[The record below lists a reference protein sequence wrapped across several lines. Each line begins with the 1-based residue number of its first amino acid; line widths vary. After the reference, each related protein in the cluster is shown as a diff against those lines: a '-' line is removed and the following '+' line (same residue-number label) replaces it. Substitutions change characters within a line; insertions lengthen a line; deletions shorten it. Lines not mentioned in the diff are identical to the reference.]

1 MANLNLIKDE
11 INKIFKQHNLVLYS
25 LEKTKIGNDSGI
37 TVLIDNT
44 LNSNELELIH
54 KEVLEKLD
62 NLLPDDYYLELSTL
76 GIERPLKTIDELE
89 KNIGEY
95 IYFESNIYSGN
106 ATLEKVIDEKVEV
119 SYFIKGRP
127 KKSLIDY
134 SQMKNVRKAVKF

>member
-95 IYFESNIYSGN
+95 IYFESNI
-106 ATLEKVIDEKVEV
+106 
-119 SYFIKGRP
+119 
-127 KKSLIDY
+127 
-134 SQMKNVRKAVKF
+134 